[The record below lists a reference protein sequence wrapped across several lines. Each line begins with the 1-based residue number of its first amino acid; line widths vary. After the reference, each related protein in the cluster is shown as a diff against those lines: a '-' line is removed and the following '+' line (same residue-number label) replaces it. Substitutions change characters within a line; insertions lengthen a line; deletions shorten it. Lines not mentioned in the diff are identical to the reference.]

1 VVPHLLELMVIA
13 TVVAVF
19 VLGEVPEA
27 RNRTAVTFSGLLRA
41 VVATMPLA
49 ADFVATASGDRSR
62 TRIIEQAGRIIEFL
76 AGLCGAA

>member
-49 ADFVATASGDRSR
+49 ADFAATALGNRSR
-62 TRIIEQAGRIIEFL
+62 TRIVEQAGRIVEYR
-76 AGLCGAA
+76 AGLCWIA